1 MITRLLRKMRS
12 TSVTSS
18 LHCHLRV
25 YRVSPNTYPCSSRAL
40 SSTDRSNND
49 NEIVSFPWRHDSLPP
64 DRILEHEDFSGQY
77 NPTKIDPPILRKLIA
92 ARELNIPL
100 SQIIPVPFHTHEW
113 ESDLAIN
120 MAVGF
125 EFAIAELLQSLFKV
139 PVKNDNGIVS
149 IDCSANNDNNNSL
162 ADCSES
168 NEYLH
173 GMMDK
178 KLISEYN
185 NGIDTENMQL
195 KLSLQPIEAKLEHI
209 FAIPVPGLTREV
221 VEENPYL
228 RANIYRLHH
237 AYEETG
243 FDEHYFDLLTDF
255 AKNGPEKRT
264 IIAEAAIK
272 CNEFYQ
278 LTDANG
284 TVIDGMEDDEPAE
297 EVVHIVRYEVVTD
310 EALEGSDS
318 GEREIGQ
325 W

>member
-1 MITRLLRKMRS
+1 MYLIISIIFVSYCFS
-12 TSVTSS
+12 TPDLS
-18 LHCHLRV
+18 L
-25 YRVSPNTYPCSSRAL
+25 T
-40 SSTDRSNND
+40 
-49 NEIVSFPWRHDSLPP
+49 
-64 DRILEHEDFSGQY
+64 
-77 NPTKIDPPILRKLIA
+77 
-92 ARELNIPL
+92 
-100 SQIIPVPFHTHEW
+100 
-113 ESDLAIN
+113 
-120 MAVGF
+120 
-125 EFAIAELLQSLFKV
+125 V
-139 PVKNDNGIVS
+139 PVKNETGIVS
-149 IDCSANNDNNNSL
+149 IDCSANDDIDSNSSVSV
-162 ADCSES
+162 CSEN

-178 KLISEYN
+178 KLISAYN
-185 NGIDTENMQL
+185 NAINPENMQL

-209 FAIPVPGLTREV
+209 FAIPVPGLTREA

-264 IIAEAAIK
+264 IIAEAAIT

-278 LTDANG
+278 IKDANG
-284 TVIDGMEDDEPAE
+284 TVIEGMGDDEPAE

-325 W
+325 WKIIDVDDLLEGNVFH